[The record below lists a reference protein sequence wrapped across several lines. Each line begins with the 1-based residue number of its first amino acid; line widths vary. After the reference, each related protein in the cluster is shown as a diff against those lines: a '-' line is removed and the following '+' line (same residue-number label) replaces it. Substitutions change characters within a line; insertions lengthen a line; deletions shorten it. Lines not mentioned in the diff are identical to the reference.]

1 MLSAIAT
8 AYQNGEVDRDLCLN
22 YRAIVLFGAFT
33 GQRPQATTARL
44 RVGQFRAAVA
54 NTKPVIDVV
63 SEQDK
68 IRFQHYC
75 PSTRKWLMLLSWCSV
90 TGLMMNSYPSNYR
103 SSDS

>member
-75 PSTRKWLMLLSWCSV
+75 PLHPQVVDAVKLVLGDRADDELISKQLSFE
-90 TGLMMNSYPSNYR
+90 R
-103 SSDS
+103 